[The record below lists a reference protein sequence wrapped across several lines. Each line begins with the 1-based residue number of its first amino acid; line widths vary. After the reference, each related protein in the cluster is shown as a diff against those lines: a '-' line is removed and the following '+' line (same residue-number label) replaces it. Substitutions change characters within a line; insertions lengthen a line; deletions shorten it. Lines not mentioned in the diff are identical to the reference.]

1 MNIASIPSLFLM
13 FSMTACSAGFDKDG
27 TDPDE
32 TPEASGEPESTPT
45 DTSEL
50 TDTADEEIDP
60 ADVDRAQMATTCSG
74 GGMVEGNG
82 VSGSIC
88 ISPADV
94 ASPQTTSQSETYTW
108 HVGPTRAV
116 SP

>member
-1 MNIASIPSLFLM
+1 MNIASMPSLFLM
-13 FSMTACSAGFDKDG
+13 LSMTACSAGFDKDG

-32 TPEASGEPESTPT
+32 TPEASGEPT
-45 DTSEL
+45 DTSEP
-50 TDTADEEIDP
+50 TDTAVDEMDP
-60 ADVDRAQMATTCSG
+60 ADVDRAQMTTTCSG

>member
-1 MNIASIPSLFLM
+1 MNIASMPSLFLM
-13 FSMTACSAGFDKDG
+13 LSMTACSAGFDKDG
-27 TDPDE
+27 TDPDD
-32 TPEASGEPESTPT
+32 TPEASSEPESTPT
-45 DTSEL
+45 DTSEP
-50 TDTADEEIDP
+50 TDTAVDEMDP
-60 ADVDRAQMATTCSG
+60 DDVDRAQMTTTCSG